1 MLKTIQHMG
10 LKCVQLANETL
21 SMLITQSVGP
31 RIITLQLNAG
41 ENLFAQLPD
50 TVIETPG
57 MESFH
62 LWGGHRLWHAPE
74 INTRTYLPDNL
85 PVKIKQ
91 ISDGLQVE
99 QALETA
105 TGLQKTLKITLP
117 DNSATVIVEHNVTNH
132 GLWPVTCAL
141 WAITQMRP
149 GGTAVLP
156 QRTALSDKAG
166 LQPNRPLILW
176 PYTDINNPHVT
187 WGNKAILFTAN
198 MTDGAFKVGFP
209 NPHGWLAYHL
219 NDTLFVKQA
228 DYDTTAVYLDYGA
241 STQVY
246 CNSDF
251 LELETLSPE
260 TTIEPGATAV
270 HRETWQLFPNIKKP
284 TNEAA
289 AVALA
294 AKIGLSI

>member
-1 MLKTIQHMG
+1 MG
-10 LKCVQLANETL
+10 LKCVRLANETL

-31 RIITLQLNAG
+31 RIITLQLNGG

-50 TVIETPG
+50 TIIETPG
-57 MESFH
+57 MEPFH

-74 INTRTYLPDNL
+74 INTRTYLSDDN
-85 PVKIKQ
+85 PVKISS
-91 ISDGLQVE
+91 IPNGVLIE
-99 QALETA
+99 APLEVA
-105 TGLQKTLKITLP
+105 TGLQKALRVTLP
-117 DNSATVIVEHNVTNH
+117 DDSATVVIDHMLTNKGH
-132 GLWPVTCAL
+132 WPVTCAL

-149 GGTAVLP
+149 GGTAVMP
-156 QRTALSDKAG
+156 QRTTFTDKSG

-187 WGNKAILFTAN
+187 WGNQAILFSAN
-198 MTDGAFKVGFP
+198 MTEGAFKIGFP

-219 NDTLFVKQA
+219 NDTLFVKKV
-228 DYDTTAVYLDYGA
+228 DYMETAVYLDYGA

-246 CNSDF
+246 CNPDF
-251 LELETLSPE
+251 LEMETLGPE

-270 HRETWQLFPNIKKP
+270 HRETWQLFTNIKKP
-284 TNEAA
+284 ANEAT

-294 AKIGLSI
+294 AQIGLSI